1 MDTLKY
7 SFSVDDMKETN
18 NNGLEHTVAILEELY
33 VNPDFPWRTPKLPV
47 SLKTSGKS
55 RADLWAFA
63 AKVAVEYAT
72 EQNNFQCSGSPASAS
87 WFGEGGS
94 SVSGHKDCMRNLG
107 EEDCQVRGDD
117 TSFSLPPMMSCIVN
131 CHTPSIL

>member
-1 MDTLKY
+1 MTDLKY

-33 VNPDFPWRTPKLPV
+33 TNPDFPRRTAKLPV
-47 SLKTSGKS
+47 SLKASGKS

-72 EQNNFQCSGSPASAS
+72 EQNNFQCAGRPSTSSWLGESGSL
-87 WFGEGGS
+87 
-94 SVSGHKDCMRNLG
+94 VSGHKDCMRNLG
-107 EEDCQVRGDD
+107 EEDCQVTKNKKTCR
-117 TSFSLPPMMSCIVN
+117 TLTFPLNNFP
-131 CHTPSIL
+131 

>member
-33 VNPDFPWRTPKLPV
+33 VNPDFPWRTPKLSV
-47 SLKTSGKS
+47 SLKASGKS

-72 EQNNFQCSGSPASAS
+72 EQNNFLCSGSPAIAS
-87 WFGEGGS
+87 WLGEGGS
-94 SVSGHKDCMRNLG
+94 PVSGHKDCMRNLG
-107 EEDCQVRGDD
+107 EEDCQVKY
-117 TSFSLPPMMSCIVN
+117 
-131 CHTPSIL
+131 